1 MRSRKYDMTY
11 QTFTVHTRGRYRRLS
26 LLHWGVFHHYEYATT
41 SHSLSL
47 LYRRAWSWL
56 KHMCRPLGVCLPLKI
71 RGNLIYKHFPIWD
84 LCTWDILK
92 FCMFVCMWVYGS
104 FFEHSKHEKKRK
116 GLCLTSHVILK
127 GPQKR
132 TADMFHLLALT
143 VFSTVLQPSVH
154 AVVVWYSVSVEL
166 ILLQISCY
174 RAFVFTVCKN
184 NYNCECLFQG

>member
-1 MRSRKYDMTY
+1 MCDRESMTWRIKHL
-11 QTFTVHTRGRYRRLS
+11 QCTLGGGTDGCHFCTGVFFTTMNMQPPVTLS
-26 LLHWGVFHHYEYATT
+26 L
-41 SHSLSL
+41 SHTDVHE
-47 LYRRAWSWL
+47 
-56 KHMCRPLGVCLPLKI
+56 HMCRPLGACLPLKI